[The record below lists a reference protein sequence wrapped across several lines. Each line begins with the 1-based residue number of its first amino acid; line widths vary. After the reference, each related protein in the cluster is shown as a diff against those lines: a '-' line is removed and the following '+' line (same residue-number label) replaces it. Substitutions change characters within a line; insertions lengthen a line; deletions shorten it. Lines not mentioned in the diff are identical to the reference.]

1 MPLIEYSS
9 CQGGAKPVASPTK
22 REGGLR
28 YNNIAIFYIPRDRTL
43 TYLMR
48 NSKQHRVSSP
58 AGCGLARA
66 ETEEST
72 WQSRHVLR
80 APNDVFICNH
90 ILLRTHYRAGPRSLG
105 IILTVCVLVPGCGR
119 WISSQLSIL
128 TPTLEMRK
136 VLRLARH
143 HQQRLAPSSNTNI
156 CSQGRRRE
164 TKLPRNLRCLVWH
177 SRNGHPR
184 KV

>member
-1 MPLIEYSS
+1 M
-9 CQGGAKPVASPTK
+9 ASPTK

-48 NSKQHRVSSP
+48 NSKQHGVSSP
-58 AGCGLARA
+58 AGRGLARA

-90 ILLRTHYRAGPRSLG
+90 ILLRTHYTGPRSLG

-164 TKLPRNLRCLVWH
+164 TKLPRNLRCLV
-177 SRNGHPR
+177 
-184 KV
+184 